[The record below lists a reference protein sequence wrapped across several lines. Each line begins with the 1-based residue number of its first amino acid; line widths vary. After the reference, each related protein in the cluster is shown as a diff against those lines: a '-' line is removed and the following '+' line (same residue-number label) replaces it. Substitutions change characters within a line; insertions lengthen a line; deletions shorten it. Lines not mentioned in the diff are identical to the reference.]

1 MDNIGLELRR
11 LKQQHTQDSG
21 RLGQRLLSHAS
32 ESAGLEAES
41 AEIQERFAALGKNG
55 SDLIC
60 ELGCDL
66 RFLYASPNFREILH
80 YKPAGL
86 LGKDFLEFVHPE
98 DTGAVSEELSKLM
111 VGVGSSRLLFRMCNS
126 DGDWRWMDTSGKAYC
141 AANGEAR
148 SVFISRDIT
157 EQRQLEEQHTLLAS
171 RDSATVLYNKP
182 YFVEHLIKA
191 VGAAEH
197 GAPSAVVYVDL
208 DGFKLINDRC
218 GHLAG
223 DRLIV
228 AIASL
233 LHEVTPANGLLAR
246 FGGDEFLYLLRN
258 VSGIEDAVALGEEI
272 RSRLSGYRFIDAGT
286 AYTVTASLGAVLV
299 DGTVN
304 SREVINRANAA
315 SSTAKTM
322 GGDRLEIF
330 AQNGSNRGGFRE
342 ALRWSDRVLDGLRA
356 GKFELW
362 YQPVIHLGTR
372 QPDHYEAL
380 IRLKEQN
387 GQVYSPA
394 MFLNCAERFGYME
407 MLDRYVVE
415 HAFQYLVRNP
425 ERRVAVILSGVSFT
439 KPDLAALILDLVTQ
453 IPVEP
458 DRLIVQIPWPT
469 LLSTFVTVREAF
481 ARLRE
486 AKVRIGIKNFRAD
499 FSSVQYLRD
508 FPVNYLKLDGELM
521 RDFVGSSLNQA
532 AVSAINDIGHALN
545 AATIAEFVDDLATL
559 ERLREIGIDYAKG
572 YYLGQAEPA

>member
-1 MDNIGLELRR
+1 MGPELRR
-11 LKQQHTQDSG
+11 LKQQRAQDAG
-21 RLGQRLLSHAS
+21 RLSQKLLSRTADP
-32 ESAGLEAES
+32 ADPDTES

-80 YKPAGL
+80 YKPSGL

-98 DTGAVSEELSKLM
+98 DTNAVSEELSKLM
-111 VGVGSSRLLFRMCNS
+111 VGVGSSRLLFRMV
-126 DGDWRWMDTSGKAYC
+126 DGNGEWRWMDTSGKAYC
-141 AANGEAR
+141 ASNGEAR
-148 SVFISRDIT
+148 SVFISRDVT
-157 EQRQLEEQHTLLAS
+157 EQRQMEEQHTLLAS

-182 YFVEHLIKA
+182 YFVEHLIKSA
-191 VGAAEH
+191 EAAQH

-228 AIASL
+228 AIASI
-233 LHEVTPANGLLAR
+233 LHEVTPENGLLAR
-246 FGGDEFLYLLRN
+246 FGGDEFLYLLRK

-272 RSRLSGYRFIDAGT
+272 RARLNSYRFIDAGT
-286 AYTVTASLGAVLV
+286 AYSVTASMGAVLV
-299 DGTVN
+299 DGSVN

-315 SSTAKTM
+315 SSSAKTM
-322 GGDRLEIF
+322 GGNRLEVYT
-330 AQNGSNRGGFRE
+330 QDGSSRGGFRE

-362 YQPVIHLGTR
+362 YQPVVHLGTR
-372 QPDHYEAL
+372 RADHYEAL
-380 IRLKEQN
+380 IRLKEHN
-387 GQVYSPA
+387 GQVYSPS
-394 MFLNCAERFGYME
+394 MFLNCAERFGYLE

-415 HAFQYLVRNP
+415 HAFQYLVRHSD
-425 ERRVAVILSGVSFT
+425 RRVAVILSGISFT
-439 KPDLAALILDLVTQ
+439 KPDLAALIVDLVAQ
-453 IPVEP
+453 LSLDPS
-458 DRLIVQIPWPT
+458 RLIVQIPWPN
-469 LLSTFVTVREAF
+469 LLSTFEAVRDAF

-486 AKVRIGIKNFRAD
+486 ASVRIGIKNFRAD

-521 RDFVGSSLNQA
+521 RDFMDSSLNQA

-545 AATIAEFVDDLATL
+545 ADTIAEFVDDLATL

-572 YYLGQAEPA
+572 HYLGQAEPE